1 MDAHPNAEPLASE
14 PPFVAPEVAPL
25 GPIDGK
31 ALEALGWPVLVDA
44 LASRARTPMGRAL
57 CLALAPGVDARE
69 AAVRLA
75 RVEEARLLRR
85 LDREVPLADA
95 LDVRAAL
102 GRAAREGTLEP
113 AELLQIAR
121 LIRAAAAARRF
132 LYTQADR
139 APLHFAWAE
148 TLTDL
153 TPLADE
159 LSGAFDAAG
168 KLLDEASPLLAE
180 LRARVSGLH
189 RSIKSR
195 LDGMLE
201 SGDIVG
207 MLRDSYYSVRGD
219 RYVLPVRAEHKS
231 HLPGIVHNASG
242 SGQTL
247 FIEPQELVELG
258 NQLTIAEASALE
270 EEQRILAELSSA
282 AGRRAAELSRDVET
296 LGRMDEV
303 AAAARLADD
312 LGASTPV
319 LTASEPGA
327 DRSSAARGGQAGLF
341 RLRGLRH
348 PLLVLQQ
355 QARALADPSRKVN
368 VIANDVE
375 LAGRARAL
383 IVSGPNAGGK
393 TVTITAVG
401 LSALMARAG
410 LPIPAASGSELA
422 LYQQVL
428 TAIGDEGDLSRD
440 LSTFTAHLAALNRIL
455 QKAAPGTLVLID
467 EMAADTDPREGAAIA
482 VAALEQLVAAGA
494 QVLITTHLEEL
505 KALGLTDPRF
515 SSASVGFD
523 VNKLAPTYQLALGAA
538 GASSAIEIAR
548 RVGLP
553 EALCERA
560 REILGGGSSA
570 IAQALEKLEREQAQL
585 QAARAAAESERA
597 ELEKSR
603 LLFDRERR
611 ALKALE
617 KATREGARDL
627 LIEDLEQ
634 RRQQAADLIASLQ
647 AAPGMADAVR
657 AEQSLKAM
665 AAEETARGERAR
677 AEAELLAEEE
687 ARASQSGKSAP
698 GAAALRSGGL
708 QPGGA
713 DEPKLVP
720 GASVR
725 HARLGSEG
733 QIVEMLGAQ
742 ALVQMGSLRIKVDL
756 DELLPLARKA
766 RAHDAQFKKTK
777 AERLERGA
785 AAKAVPLVARQTVID
800 VRGQRVDEAI
810 RSLEEALDGHL
821 RAGVEEVQ
829 VLHGHGSGALK
840 SAVREHLARSPY
852 VKKVRAA
859 LPHEGGDQVTVVE
872 LAGS

>member
-1 MDAHPNAEPLASE
+1 MTLSPLMHSGLAGMLS
-14 PPFVAPEVAPL
+14 
-25 GPIDGK
+25 PIDAK
-31 ALEALGWPVLVDA
+31 ALEALGWPTLTAA
-44 LASRARTPMGRAL
+44 LEARARTPMGRAL
-57 CLALAPGVDARE
+57 CRAMTPGLDVGEIDA
-69 AAVRLA
+69 RLA

-95 LDVRAAL
+95 LDVRTSL
-102 GRAAREGTLEP
+102 GRAAREGALEP
-113 AELLQIAR
+113 AELLQIER
-121 LIRAAAAARRF
+121 LIRAASSARRF
-132 LYTQADR
+132 LATQADR
-139 APLHFAWAE
+139 APLHFAWSE

-153 TPLADE
+153 LPLANE
-159 LSGAFDAAG
+159 LARAFDAGG
-168 KLLDEASPLLAE
+168 KLLDGASALLAE
-180 LRARVSGLH
+180 LRARATGLH
-189 RSIKSR
+189 RAIKGR

-201 SGDIVG
+201 NSDVTG
-207 MLRDSYYSVRGD
+207 MLRDTYYSVRGD

-282 AGRRAAELSRDVET
+282 VGRRAPELSRDVET
-296 LGRMDEV
+296 LSWMDEV

-312 LGASTPV
+312 LNATPAV
-319 LTASEPGA
+319 LNERSAAPGA
-327 DRSSAARGGQAGLF
+327 TGSDPGNAKSGDLF
-341 RLRGLRH
+341 RLRELRH

-355 QARALADPSRKVN
+355 QARALADPGRKVN
-368 VIANDVE
+368 VIANDVS
-375 LAGRARAL
+375 LSGRARAL

-410 LPIPAASGSELA
+410 IPIPAARGSVLP
-422 LYQQVL
+422 LYAQVL

-455 QKAAPGTLVLID
+455 QQAAPGTLVLID

-482 VAALEQLVAAGA
+482 VAALEQLVEAGA

-515 SSASVGFD
+515 ASASVGFD

-553 EALCERA
+553 EPLCERA
-560 REILGGGSSA
+560 RAILGGGSSA
-570 IAQALEKLEREQAQL
+570 IAAALEKLEREQGELA
-585 QAARAAAESERA
+585 AARAAAQAERA

-617 KATREGARDL
+617 QATREGARDL

-634 RRQQAADLIASLQ
+634 RRQEAVQLIAELQ
-647 AAPGMADAVR
+647 AAPSMAGAVR
-657 AEQSLKAM
+657 AEQALKAM
-665 AAEETARGERAR
+665 AASELQQGERSRAAAQVRAEQEAETENAPVQAGRGSAR
-677 AEAELLAEEE
+677 ATAHPEKDEAT
-687 ARASQSGKSAP
+687 
-698 GAAALRSGGL
+698 
-708 QPGGA
+708 
-713 DEPKLVP
+713 LVA

-733 QIVEMLGAQ
+733 QIVELLGDQ
-742 ALVQMGSLRIKVDL
+742 ALVQMGSLRIKV
-756 DELLPLARKA
+756 ELAELIPLARKA
-766 RAHDAQFKKTK
+766 RAPDAQFKKSK

-785 AAKAVPLVARQTVID
+785 AARAVPLVARQTVID
-800 VRGQRVDEAI
+800 VRGHRVEEAL
-810 RSLEEALDGHL
+810 RFLEESLDGHL

-829 VLHGHGSGALK
+829 VLHGHGTGALK

-859 LPHEGGDQVTVVE
+859 APHEGGDQVTVAE
-872 LAGS
+872 LS